1 MNQEKKLTRREW
13 ENSIVSMTEAAEL
26 LDLSRQRVH
35 VLLNNKQLDGFM
47 VGNAW
52 LVYRDSIES
61 RLANKPR

>member
-26 LDLSRQRVH
+26 LGLSRQRVH
-35 VLLNNKQLDGFM
+35 ILLNNKQLDGFM

-52 LVYRDSIES
+52 LVYRDGIES